1 MNRRKRTLQNKGS
14 RALIRTFMRRYLL
27 LIFIT
32 VFILSACNFA
42 WRSYHAVAG
51 IQKVTKEELKE
62 LLNDP
67 TITIIDVRDTN
78 DWESSNVKIPGA
90 IRENPYDVE
99 SWADK
104 YVKDQKLILY
114 CA

>member
-1 MNRRKRTLQNKGS
+1 MRK
-14 RALIRTFMRRYLL
+14 Y
-27 LIFIT
+27 
-32 VFILSACNFA
+32 FILILITAIFLTSCNFA
-42 WRSYHAVAG
+42 WRSYHAVSG

-67 TITIIDVRDTN
+67 TITILDVRDTK
-78 DWESSNVKIPGA
+78 DWEPSDVKIPGA

-99 SWADK
+99 SWAHK
-104 YVKDQKLILY
+104 YRKDQKLILY